1 MSTKSSKMPNSSEV
15 KKLMRQLCSIL
26 HFDQSQKKK
35 KAWHNG
41 TTKRSIQHWAISLA
55 IAFLTPSMDTI
66 ESLD

>member
-35 KAWHNG
+35 KSMAQWHNQEIY
-41 TTKRSIQHWAISLA
+41 TTLGHFSCDRFSYSFHGHN
-55 IAFLTPSMDTI
+55 
-66 ESLD
+66 